1 MLEMESPSEF
11 RSKTVNQL
19 VKNVVDEVES
29 QGTNLDVAVGQVLD
43 RDMMWNEDLLAAVLY
58 YGKVSEAYQL
68 VYDELYG
75 DVYELAEDALEDGN
89 KRIGE

>member
-11 RSKTVNQL
+11 RNKTINQL
-19 VKNVVDEVES
+19 VKNVIDEVEG
-29 QGTNLDVAVGQVLD
+29 QGTDLDVAVGQVLD
-43 RDMMWNEDLLAAVLY
+43 RDMIWNEDLLAAVLY

-68 VYDELYG
+68 VFDELYG

-89 KRIGE
+89 DE